1 MSAPRK
7 PGLSFGLSLKKGPS
21 KPAPA
26 KRKPATFGDDDE
38 DDDEGATA
46 PAFAAPKSKAA
57 SKGRDPPVADPA
69 VKEVAITELDALSA
83 AAPAERPPSPTKKP
97 KSKLT
102 SAALPPPPPPKR
114 ASVPGG
120 AGAEGGEPPALTH
133 FGDLSSAL
141 SSRKHAEAA
150 ASLDPTVYSYDEVYD
165 SLKAA
170 TQRKKEAAKAR
181 EEEERSRPRYMASVL
196 SAAAV
201 RERDRLVAEEKRLAR
216 EREAE
221 GDEFRDKEKFVTEAY
236 RKQQEEMRRLE
247 EEEKARE
254 EEERRKNKGKGMTGW
269 YKDMLERGERDHEEV
284 LKAVEETV
292 KKKKEGVTEDEG
304 GPGEKGEDPKTEE
317 EVARELLQKGK
328 KVTINEDGQI
338 VDKRELLQGGLNVG
352 AKKKAEALREKSRLA
367 AGQGSQPQSK
377 GGVYVGGKQ
386 AMRERQ
392 TRMLEAQL
400 EESLKRAREEEEEEK
415 KKVELVAKSRKTEA
429 DISSAKE
436 RYLARKTAAEE
447 AKKNGTADAP

>member
-1 MSAPRK
+1 MSKPSK
-7 PGLSFGLSLKKGPS
+7 PGLSFGLSLKKAPS

-26 KRKPATFGDDDE
+26 KRKPATFGDDD
-38 DDDEGATA
+38 DDDVAPPSAFTA
-46 PAFAAPKSKAA
+46 PKGKNAKSREPLA
-57 SKGRDPPVADPA
+57 PA
-69 VKEVAITELDALSA
+69 VQEVAITELDALSA
-83 AAPAERPPSPTKKP
+83 TQTPASEPPSPTKKP
-97 KSKLT
+97 KSKL
-102 SAALPPPPPPKR
+102 AAAAPPPPPR
-114 ASVPGG
+114 LSSAGG
-120 AGAEGGEPPALTH
+120 AGSEQPPHTQ

-141 SSRKHAEAA
+141 SSRKYAEAA
-150 ASLDPTVYSYDEVYD
+150 AGLDPTIYDYDEVYD

-170 TQRKKEAAKAR
+170 SQKKKEAAKAA
-181 EEEERSRPRYMASVL
+181 EEEEKSRPRYMASVL

-221 GDEFRDKEKFVTEAY
+221 GEEYKDKEKFVTEAY
-236 RKQQEEMRRLE
+236 RKQQEEVRRLE
-247 EEEKARE
+247 AEEKVRE

-269 YKDMLERGERDHEEV
+269 YKDMLDRGERDHEEV
-284 LKAVEETV
+284 LKAVEETLL
-292 KKKKEGVTEDEG
+292 KKKLGEGQKEGVEDAKG
-304 GPGEKGEDPKTEE
+304 GEESKTEE
-317 EVARELLQKGK
+317 ELAKEMLQKGK
-328 KVTINEDGQI
+328 KITINEDGQI

-367 AGQGSQPQSK
+367 AGQGTQQQGK

-400 EESLKRAREEEEEEK
+400 EESLKRAREEEEEEAK
-415 KKVELVAKSRKTEA
+415 KIELVAKSRKTEA

-436 RYLARKTAAEE
+436 RYLARKRAAEE
-447 AKKNGTADAP
+447 AKKNGTADGP

>member
-1 MSAPRK
+1 MSPPSK

-26 KRKPATFGDDDE
+26 KRKPPTFGDDD
-38 DDDEGATA
+38 DDDATPSAFTA
-46 PAFAAPKSKAA
+46 PKGKNSKSK
-57 SKGRDPPVADPA
+57 DPA
-69 VKEVAITELDALSA
+69 ATPAVQEVAITELDAFSA
-83 AAPAERPPSPTKKP
+83 SAAPAAPPSPT

-102 SAALPPPPPPKR
+102 SAPPPPPKR
-114 ASVPGG
+114 SSAG
-120 AGAEGGEPPALTH
+120 AGADETPTLTH

-150 ASLDPTVYSYDEVYD
+150 ADLDPTVYSYDEVYD

-170 TQRKKEAAKAR
+170 TQRKKEAARAR
-181 EEEERSRPRYMASVL
+181 EEEEKSRPRYMASVL

-221 GDEFRDKEKFVTEAY
+221 GEEFKDKEKFVTEAY

-247 EEEKARE
+247 EEEKVRE

-292 KKKKEGVTEDEG
+292 RKKKEGGAGDEG
-304 GPGEKGEDPKTEE
+304 GESGNGEDSKTEE
-317 EVARELLQKGK
+317 EVAREMLQKGK
-328 KVTINEDGQI
+328 KITINEDGQI

-436 RYLARKTAAEE
+436 RYLARKRAAEE

>member
-1 MSAPRK
+1 MNKPSK
-7 PGLSFGLSLKKGPS
+7 PGLSFGLSLKKGLS

-26 KRKPATFGDDDE
+26 KRKPATFGDDD
-38 DDDEGATA
+38 DDDVAA
-46 PAFAAPKSKAA
+46 PFAVTAPKSKSA
-57 SKGRDPPVADPA
+57 KGKESLTAPVQ
-69 VKEVAITELDALSA
+69 EVAITELDAFSA
-83 AAPAERPPSPTKKP
+83 TKPPAEPPSPTKKP

-102 SAALPPPPPPKR
+102 AAPPPPPPKHSP
-114 ASVPGG
+114 AG
-120 AGAEGGEPPALTH
+120 AGSEPPHAQ

-150 ASLDPTVYSYDEVYD
+150 ASLDPTIYDYDEVYD

-170 TQRKKEAAKAR
+170 GQRKKEAAKAA

-221 GDEFRDKEKFVTEAY
+221 GEEFRDKEKFVTEAY
-236 RKQQEEMRRLE
+236 RRQQEEVRRLE
-247 EEEKARE
+247 AEERVRE

-269 YKDMLERGERDHEEV
+269 YKDMLDRGERDHEEV
-284 LKAVEETV
+284 LKAVEETLQR
-292 KKKKEGVTEDEG
+292 KKQGGEGQKEG
-304 GPGEKGEDPKTEE
+304 GEDRQGDEDSKTEE
-317 EVARELLQKGK
+317 ELARELLQKGK
-328 KVTINEDGQI
+328 KITINEDGQI
-338 VDKRELLQGGLNVG
+338 VDKRELLQGGLNVK

-367 AGQGSQPQSK
+367 AGQADQQQSK

-415 KKVELVAKSRKTEA
+415 KKIELVAKSRKTEA
-429 DISSAKE
+429 DISSARE
-436 RYLARKTAAEE
+436 RYLARKRAAEE
-447 AKKNGTADAP
+447 AKKNGTADGP

>member
-1 MSAPRK
+1 MSKPSK

-26 KRKPATFGDDDE
+26 KRKPATFGGDDD
-38 DDDEGATA
+38 DDDATPSAFTA
-46 PAFAAPKSKAA
+46 PKGKNGKNKDQVAPT
-57 SKGRDPPVADPA
+57 VQ
-69 VKEVAITELDALSA
+69 EVAITELDALCTTA
-83 AAPAERPPSPTKKP
+83 VPAQPPSPTRKP
-97 KSKLT
+97 KSKL
-102 SAALPPPPPPKR
+102 ANAPPPPPTRLSSATTGP
-114 ASVPGG
+114 
-120 AGAEGGEPPALTH
+120 EPPLTQ

-150 ASLDPTVYSYDEVYD
+150 ANLDPTIYSYDEVYD

-170 TQRKKEAAKAR
+170 TQKKKEAAKAK
-181 EEEERSRPRYMASVL
+181 EEEDKNRPRYMSSVL

-221 GDEFRDKEKFVTEAY
+221 GEEFKDKEKFVTEAY

-247 EEEKARE
+247 EEEKVRE

-292 KKKKEGVTEDEG
+292 RKKKEGGADDEG
-304 GPGEKGEDPKTEE
+304 GEDGNGEGEEKTEE
-317 EVARELLQKGK
+317 EVAKELLQKGK
-328 KVTINEDGQI
+328 KITINEDGQI

-367 AGQGSQPQSK
+367 AGQGSQQQSK

-436 RYLARKTAAEE
+436 RYLARKRAAEE